1 MLHFDELLV
10 RQAHKKE
17 LEKIKKLLT
26 KDDRGANINKLSLRD
41 TAEDSKRTLITEQ

>member
-1 MLHFDELLV
+1 MEDLKKISEKDE
-10 RQAHKKE
+10 
-17 LEKIKKLLT
+17 KKLLT